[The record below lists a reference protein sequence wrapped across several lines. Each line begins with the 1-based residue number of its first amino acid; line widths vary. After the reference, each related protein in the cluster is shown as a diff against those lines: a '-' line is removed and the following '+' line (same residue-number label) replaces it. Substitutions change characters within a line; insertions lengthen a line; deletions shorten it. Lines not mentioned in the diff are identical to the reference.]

1 VVSPSYA
8 SSPHL
13 PPSTLTLL
21 SSTVSLGPYI
31 RCLTAFASSH
41 DHGPGRGGGLYMR
54 SIRSAVGD
62 LLKSFRTAVAV
73 LEGEVVEKVRGEG
86 GAGEDGGLAIIRS
99 RMMREENWIVA
110 VYGWCRSVSPSSSS
124 SSSSSSS
131 PFPPPHGCSL
141 LTSLHTL
148 LLLTSDPL
156 THTALT
162 SLLDAGRTVMYN
174 RLPHFPSPCPGS
186 R

>member
-1 VVSPSYA
+1 
-8 SSPHL
+8 
-13 PPSTLTLL
+13 
-21 SSTVSLGPYI
+21 
-31 RCLTAFASSH
+31 
-41 DHGPGRGGGLYMR
+41 MR

-110 VYGWCRSVSPSSSS
+110 VYGWCRSVSTSPGSSS

-131 PFPPPHGCSL
+131 PPTTASL
-141 LTSLHTL
+141 TL
-148 LLLTSDPL
+148 VSQSTMMFI
-156 THTALT
+156 TNIAL
-162 SLLDAGRTVMYN
+162 YW
-174 RLPHFPSPCPGS
+174 PSNFSCA
-186 R
+186 